1 MDYNAKVRQNGLRR
15 AWGRLQGARVS
26 LEEVGRGVV
35 HVRMRTFGARLLGM
49 DVSAYLVGP
58 ILVDT
63 GFAYVQEPLLAA
75 LAGARIEAVC
85 CTHCHE
91 DHTGN
96 AAAIAARHGCPVYLR
111 RAPALWDEG
120 VRSLAPYRLTWWGK
134 VEPFEP
140 REMPPVVEAGGRR
153 LEAVRAGGHSQTQVA
168 LFEAATGDVFTGD
181 LFVSPGAT
189 AILIWGDPWREAA
202 SLRRVAALRPRRMLT
217 GHGLILD
224 DPAPL
229 LEAKAA
235 RIEAAARRAVE
246 LAGEGLAPRRIVRRV
261 FPRGGFKDRF
271 FELLT
276 SREFSRLNFVR
287 AAIRGG
293 PEPPRIAERST

>member
-1 MDYNAKVRQNGLRR
+1 MDYNAEVRQDGLRR

-26 LEEVGRGVV
+26 LENVGRGVV
-35 HVRMRTFGARLLGM
+35 HVRMKTFGARLLGM

-75 LAGARIEAVC
+75 LAGAEIEAVC

-111 RAPALWDEG
+111 RAASLWEEG
-120 VRSLAPYRLTWWGK
+120 VRSLAPYRLVWWGR

-140 REMPPVVEAGGRR
+140 EEMPEVVEAGGRR
-153 LEAVRAGGHSQTQVA
+153 LEAVPAGGHSQTQVA
-168 LFEAATGDVFTGD
+168 LFDAANGDVFTGD
-181 LFVSPGAT
+181 LFVSAGAT
-189 AILIWGDPWREAA
+189 AILTWGDPWREAA
-202 SLRRVAALRPRRMLT
+202 SLRRVAALEPRRMLT
-217 GHGLILD
+217 GHGLILE

-235 RIEAAARRAVE
+235 RIEAAAQRAVE
-246 LAGEGLAPRRIVRRV
+246 LAGDGLDPRAVVRRV
-261 FPRGGFKDRF
+261 FPRGALKDRF

-287 AAIRGG
+287 AAIRCA
-293 PEPPRIAERST
+293 PSHPSSR